1 MRGANGFFVFLGC
14 GSGCFIPE
22 RSNTAQEWEKIYLTH
37 CGGWNSI
44 KKGMAGAVSSSPFL

>member
-1 MRGANGFFVFLGC
+1 MSIDN
-14 GSGCFIPE
+14 CFIPE